1 MTTHVFSLALLFAL
15 AVTPSGAAAA
25 AAPDAKKTAPASAS
39 SGEVAKVNI
48 NTADVKGLMGLSGV
62 GQRVA
67 ERIVQYRDAN
77 GPFQRAEDLRKVDGI
92 GTGLWERNRERIV
105 IK

>member
-1 MTTHVFSLALLFAL
+1 MTHFIVLALAL
-15 AVTPSGAAAA
+15 AVTVTAGSSL
-25 AAPDAKKTAPASAS
+25 AAPDAKKSPAAAPA
-39 SGEVAKVNI
+39 GETAKVNI
-48 NTADVKGLMGLSGV
+48 NTADVKSLMTLSGV

>member
-1 MTTHVFSLALLFAL
+1 MTIHAVSLALVFVF
-15 AVTPSGAAAA
+15 AVTASAAPAMG
-25 AAPDAKKTAPASAS
+25 APDAKKAAPAAAPG
-39 SGEVAKVNI
+39 GEVAKVNI
-48 NTADVKGLMGLSGV
+48 NTADVKSLMTLSGV